1 MPENWDDF
9 KRSDHPS
16 ELRVRRVNPRHPMDF
31 FYGKDFHGNYVFTLR
46 GRITGELPIQPK
58 QLAGLDIVLDSWGE
72 GEFELR
78 LRLIDSAQVDIFK
91 ALCANLMSAT
101 EKLQRGQHRA
111 GLETT
116 LRRLARWQELLR
128 SRMEDIL
135 SRSQIIG
142 LWGELLF
149 LMDLFLGHLSP
160 HEALSSWRGPFG
172 DEQDF
177 ILGAWLVEIKTQ
189 LSSSDRN
196 IQISSAEQLD
206 TMSGQIVLCHQ
217 IIGPAVQEVPQAMS
231 LNDLVENVSRKMG
244 KDTAAIDVLRSILIE
259 FGYVKRSEYDS
270 EKWVLNERRYYQVG
284 EGFPA
289 IKASGLVSGITEV
302 KYSIRTESISDF
314 LVAEDQFTGD
324 VFGQDLSG
332 G

>member
-9 KRSDHPS
+9 KKSDHPA
-16 ELRVRRVNPRHPMDF
+16 ELRMRRVDPRHPMDF
-31 FYGKDFHGNYVFTLR
+31 FYGKDFHGNYVFILR
-46 GRITGELPIQPK
+46 GRITGELPKQPK

-101 EKLQRGQHRA
+101 EKFQRGQHRD

-128 SRMEDIL
+128 SRKEDIL

-149 LMDLFLGHLSP
+149 FRDLFLGHLST
-160 HEALSSWRGPFG
+160 HEAISSWRGPFG

-177 ILGAWLVEIKTQ
+177 ILGPWLIEIKTQ
-189 LSSSDRN
+189 LSSSDRK

-206 TMSGQIVLCHQ
+206 TVSGQIVLCHQ
-217 IIGPAVQEVPQAMS
+217 IIGPAAQEDPQAMS
-231 LNDLVENVSRKMG
+231 LNELVENVFGRLG
-244 KDTAAIDVLRSILIE
+244 KDTAAVDVLRSILIE
-259 FGYVKRSEYDS
+259 FGYMKRGEYDV
-270 EKWVLNERRYYQVG
+270 EKWVLNDRCYYQVG

-289 IKASGLVSGITEV
+289 IKASTLVSGVTEV
-302 KYSIRTESISDF
+302 KYSIRMESISGF
-314 LVAEDQFTGD
+314 LVAEDQFTYA
-324 VFGQDLSG
+324 VFDQDLSG
-332 G
+332 E